1 MIITCEECKAVYCIA
16 EKIIGPF
23 SKRVKCTRCNHV
35 WMVNSNSE
43 QQFIK
48 QPSCCKPIFSKL
60 MPLFLLINIILIN
73 FLFFPELFIS
83 IPPFKELYE
92 KCGIYNSEDLI
103 LEGFNFEK
111 QNETILVNGFI
122 KNEGDEDKFLPDIRY
137 ILLDQNKNIIFKH
150 THISSKKILKA
161 GEIWSIHS
169 KIINVNFDAD
179 YLQLD
184 IGNKLEFLLK

>member
-23 SKRVKCTRCNHV
+23 SKRVKCTRCDHV
-35 WMVNSNSE
+35 WIVNSTPE
-43 QQFIK
+43 QIE
-48 QPSCCKPIFSKL
+48 QPVCDKPIFSKL
-60 MPLFLLINIILIN
+60 MPFFLLINILLIN
-73 FLFFPELFIS
+73 FLFFPELFIRFQ
-83 IPPFKELYE
+83 PFKEIYE
-92 KCGIYNSEDLI
+92 KCGIYNSADLI
-103 LEGFNFEK
+103 LEEFNFEK
-111 QNETILVNGFI
+111 QDETILVNGFI

-137 ILLDQNKNIIFKH
+137 ILLDQNKEIIFKY
-150 THISSKKILKA
+150 TYIPSKKILKA
-161 GEIWSIHS
+161 GEIWPINS

>member
-1 MIITCEECKAVYCIA
+1 MIITCEKCKAVYCIA

-35 WMVNSNSE
+35 WIVNVNAA
-43 QQFIK
+43 QQIE
-48 QPSCCKPIFSKL
+48 QPSCYRKIFSKL
-60 MPLFLLINIILIN
+60 MPLFLLINILLIN

-83 IPPFKELYE
+83 ITPFKEIYQ
-92 KCGIYNSEDLI
+92 KCGIYNSADLV

-122 KNEGDEDKFLPDIRY
+122 KNAGDEDRFLPNIRY
-137 ILLDQNKNIIFKH
+137 ILLDQNKKTIFKY
-150 THISSKKILKA
+150 TYLPSKKILRS
-161 GEIWSIHS
+161 GEIWPIDS
-169 KIINVNFDAD
+169 KIINVNFDAE